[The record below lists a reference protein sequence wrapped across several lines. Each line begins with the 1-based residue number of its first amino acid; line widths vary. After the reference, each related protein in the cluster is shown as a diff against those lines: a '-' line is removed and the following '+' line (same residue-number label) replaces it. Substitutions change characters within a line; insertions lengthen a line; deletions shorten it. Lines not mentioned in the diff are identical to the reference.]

1 MAGAESYLVRLL
13 NTGRLSDNLV
23 KSLLTVFRYQ
33 GLDEAGA
40 YSKLYSLL
48 EDYYR
53 SIGEDELA
61 DQYDEA
67 QTQLMQNRFR
77 Q

>member
-1 MAGAESYLVRLL
+1 M
-13 NTGRLSDNLV
+13 
-23 KSLLTVFRYQ
+23 FRYQ

-53 SIGEDELA
+53 PIGGDELA
-61 DQYDEA
+61 DPYDEA
-67 QTQLMQNRFR
+67 QTQLMQNRVR